1 MKPFAL
7 TLFHGR
13 SCDRNNL
20 AFLGAHSLASV
31 LSKRLGISG
40 VTIGAPEQPLNSS
53 WDHELAEAKTSLM
66 ELSEHYDR
74 VLQANYLPITVMPRC
89 AVGLST
95 LPVMARHRPDACL
108 VWLDAHADLNTP
120 VSSDSGYLGGMVIA
134 GAAGL
139 WDSGLGSGLEL
150 NNVILLGTRDIDKS
164 EKTLITDKNISV
176 LPPQTNIAA
185 ALEKEIA
192 GRPAYVHIDCDVL
205 DDGLVPTEYK
215 VSGGLSFADLKE
227 ISEVIA
233 KNEVVGFEIAEYQYE
248 CPSSEK
254 LSNPNDLLDALK
266 PLMTNR
272 K

>member
-20 AFLGAHSLASV
+20 AFLGAHLLASV

-40 VTIGAPEQPLNSS
+40 VTIGAPEQPLNST
-53 WDHELAEAKTSLM
+53 WDHELAEAKTNLI

-74 VLQANYLPITVMPRC
+74 VLHANYLPITVMPRC

-139 WDSGLGSGLEL
+139 WDSGLGNGLEL
-150 NNVILLGTRDIDKS
+150 NNVILLGTRDMDQF
-164 EKTLITDKNISV
+164 EKTLITDKNISL
-176 LPPQTNIAA
+176 LPPQVNIAA

-192 GRPAYVHIDCDVL
+192 GRPAYIHIDCDVL

-215 VSGGLSFADLKE
+215 VSGGLSFTDLQE
-227 ISEVIA
+227 ISEVIT
-233 KNEVVGFEIAEYQYE
+233 KNEVVGLEIAEYQYE

-254 LSNPNDLLDALK
+254 LSNPNNLLDALK